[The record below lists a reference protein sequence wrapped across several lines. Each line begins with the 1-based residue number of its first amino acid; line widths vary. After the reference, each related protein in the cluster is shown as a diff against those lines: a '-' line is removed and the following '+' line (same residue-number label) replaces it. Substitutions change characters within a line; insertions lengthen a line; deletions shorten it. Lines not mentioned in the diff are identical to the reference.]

1 MIWKPIHTKTIPG
14 KTGQKKTSYWQ
25 QGASLSDT
33 VIHSIRARQQEAVTY
48 VKCHPSARGLTPYQC
63 SLMTGATHHQ
73 RLLAKRQAVPGARPL
88 GEQILFQSILPSSLC
103 IAHCSEETIRT
114 GGVSNVSHLLHEEI
128 RPEVPVWCSVSLV
141 IGPLPSGRFVVAC
154 IGMSYTTRH

>member
-1 MIWKPIHTKTIPG
+1 MIWKPIHTKTVSG
-14 KTGQKKTSYWQ
+14 KTRQQKTSYWKQ
-25 QGASLSDT
+25 RASLSDA
-33 VIHSIRARQQEAVTY
+33 VIHSIRGRQQEAVTY

-73 RLLAKRQAVPGARPL
+73 RSLAKRRAVADAMPL

-103 IAHCSEETIRT
+103 IAHCSEETMRT

-128 RPEVPVWCSVSLV
+128 RPQVSAWCSVSLV
-141 IGPLPSGRFVVAC
+141 IGPLPGGRFVVAC
-154 IGMSYTTRH
+154 ICMSHTTRH